1 LGSRRKQT
9 ILNKIQKIFQIY
21 KGRGHVV
28 NNIEFFDTDETPIHT
43 LLADNEFNSLKE
55 DVENEGVN
63 VNVVVKNEHVP
74 EIER

>member
-1 LGSRRKQT
+1 MGSRRKQT
-9 ILNKIQKIFQIY
+9 ILNKIQKIFKIY

-63 VNVVVKNEHVP
+63 VNVVVKNEHAP

>member
-1 LGSRRKQT
+1 MGNRRKQT

>member
-1 LGSRRKQT
+1 MGSRRKQT
-9 ILNKIQKIFQIY
+9 ILNKIQKFFQIY

-63 VNVVVKNEHVP
+63 VNVVVKNEHAP

>member
-1 LGSRRKQT
+1 LGNRRKQT